1 MQNAR
6 GEGGGG
12 VDGGKTCIMGNVWV
26 VNEARCF
33 QQQYQGMKGNNR
45 SRGRTKRNLKLK
57 QRRTSILSEAFALF
71 CSNIGAKQLSKR
83 PLPVDAPR
91 SKRLVYPVHN

>member
-1 MQNAR
+1 MQNAG

-12 VDGGKTCIMGNVWV
+12 WMGVKCVLWVMCV

-33 QQQYQGMKGNNR
+33 EQQYQGMKGNNR